1 MSFNFFWEKKKYKK
15 TIKKKYRTR
24 VASLSSKRREKKPI
38 IRGFHEQTLN
48 FSVTLR
54 LPIKEYSYYLW
65 KWKFAWPQNWYQ
77 EKIQHFRLNINKFLP
92 EKWSEWTWTFFRK
105 KKNTAVFFFFA
116 FWEKIKYNF
125 LQIWVSEWPSTFPG
139 KKKYGTFGTC
149 YLKWL

>member
-1 MSFNFFWEKKKYKK
+1 M
-15 TIKKKYRTR
+15 
-24 VASLSSKRREKKPI
+24 ASLSSKRREKKPI

-105 KKNTAVFFFFA
+105 KKIQLYFFFFCVLGKN
-116 FWEKIKYNF
+116 KIQ
-125 LQIWVSEWPSTFPG
+125 LSPDLSEWVAFYFTR
-139 KKKYGTFGTC
+139 KKIKYGTFASPGTKIKN
-149 YLKWL
+149 LT